1 MYLDSYEGFTIA
13 IVIEPV
19 EVDTLPLESV
29 FFKTVI
35 IKISNNFQDVSI
47 DMSSCHLLLERWF
60 PGYPVSFLLS
70 PKHF

>member
-29 FFKTVI
+29 FFETVI
-35 IKISNNFQDVSI
+35 IKISNNFEEVCI
-47 DMSSCHLLLERWF
+47 DMSSCHLLLER
-60 PGYPVSFLLS
+60 
-70 PKHF
+70 